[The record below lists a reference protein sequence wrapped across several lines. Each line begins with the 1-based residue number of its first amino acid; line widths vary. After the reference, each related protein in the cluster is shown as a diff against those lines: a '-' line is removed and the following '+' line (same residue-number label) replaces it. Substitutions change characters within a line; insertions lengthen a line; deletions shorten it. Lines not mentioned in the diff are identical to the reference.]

1 MISKEELEILI
12 RETFEEYQSATEAVK
27 KLRAL
32 EGTLRRAKKTQSKTS
47 TLLEKLMAQC
57 ERLYPGLAKRLK
69 KELHNK
75 IWGTEEG

>member
-1 MISKEELEILI
+1 MISTEELEILI
-12 RETFEEYQSATEAVK
+12 RETFEEYQSATEVVK

-32 EGTLRRAKKTQSKTS
+32 EGTLRKAKKTQSKTS
-47 TLLEKLMAQC
+47 ALLEKLMAQC

-75 IWGTEEG
+75 IWGPEEG

>member
-12 RETFEEYQSATEAVK
+12 RETFEEYQSSTEVVK

-32 EGTLRRAKKTQSKTS
+32 EGTLRKAKKTQSKTS
-47 TLLEKLMAQC
+47 ALLEKLMAQC